1 MKLRN
6 KFLLSIV
13 LIFVLSLSLTGCAKD
28 TKGTLTIGI
37 NAEFPPFEYVNDDG
51 DFDGFDIALMKAI
64 GEETGYEIKFKNM
77 EFKSL
82 VSSIKTGGID
92 ASISGMTI
100 TEDRKESVDFTDSY
114 YKATQYIILPK
125 GSDVD
130 DISDLAG
137 KKVAV
142 QEGTTGDFLV
152 SDETIV
158 ADVTVQRYKKGADAV
173 IVLKN
178 GSVDAVVIDKNP
190 ALKFVEA
197 NTEDLITIPEN
208 SSVEEYGIALQK
220 GNTKLLESFNKALKT
235 LKENGTY
242 EDLVNTYITN
252 DPSAKKEVSDNFFTN
267 LINKFKFV
275 FINNNGYKLLLKGLS
290 NTLLISAAGVL
301 LGVALGFILALMKL
315 TAVRNKK
322 PTLLSRIA
330 GMYIDII
337 RGTPVIV
344 QLLIIYLI
352 VFKSDLGVIAA
363 IVTFGINSGAYV
375 AEIIRAGIMAVDSG
389 QMEGGRSL
397 GFSYSQSMRYIIVP
411 QAIKNIL
418 PALCNEFIAL
428 IKETSIV
435 GYVAVADLTKASD
448 FIISRTYEPF
458 MPLIAIAIIYYIIV
472 KILSYLFG
480 KLERR
485 LRKSDNR

>member
-6 KFLLSIV
+6 KFLLSII

-37 NAEFPPFEYVNDDG
+37 NAEFPPFEYVNDNG

-125 GSDVD
+125 GSDVKS
-130 DISDLAG
+130 ISDLAG

-158 ADVTVQRYKKGADAV
+158 SDVTVQRYKKGADAV

-235 LKENGTY
+235 LKDNGTY
-242 EDLVNTYITN
+242 DDIVDNYITN
-252 DPSAKKEVSDNFFTN
+252 DHSAKKEVSDNFFTN

-290 NTLLISAAGVL
+290 ITLLISAAGVL
-301 LGVALGFILALMKL
+301 LGVVLGFILALMKL
-315 TAVRNKK
+315 SAVRNKK

-375 AEIIRAGIMAVDSG
+375 AEIIRAGIMAVDNG

-397 GFSYSQSMRYIIVP
+397 GFSYSQTMRYIIVP

-480 KLERR
+480 KLEGR